1 MVDLD
6 IERIELPTDWVN
18 GLVIIKKPNGKL
30 HICLAPRPLN
40 NAIKREHLHPPTAE
54 EIFSQMSGAFF
65 FSKLDASWGY
75 WQMKG
80 DKESSHLLAF
90 GTTLGRYCF
99 KRLL

>member
-1 MVDLD
+1 
-6 IERIELPTDWVN
+6 
-18 GLVIIKKPNGKL
+18 
-30 HICLAPRPLN
+30 
-40 NAIKREHLHPPTAE
+40 
-54 EIFSQMSGAFF
+54 MSGAFF

-75 WQMKG
+75 WQMKE